1 MKKLISLLLSLAMLF
16 SLAACTTGPA
26 ATTAPED
33 PGKALYAQASD
44 ALDQR
49 SDVSLELIITTLT
62 NIDGDEYSSKSTQ
75 TLTYAGKGTENAV
88 ISADESIEFSVHSP
102 EYEKEKE
109 DVEPLSYQE
118 IWNSGT
124 VYVLTEDNYRYR
136 SEMDAEAA
144 GKRFMPVVLLDE
156 TLYGTITSTQA
167 ETGTTVTFA
176 DPTAAESWALP
187 EGGKLVE
194 ASGTA
199 FVTAEGNLTEMNYK
213 VTYAYGPT
221 EVTLTVDGKVLEEAK
236 TVSAPENAAEYVTIS
251 YIDALRLNLYAVSNL
266 LQTDT
271 LTLQQSQSLTSQAAG
286 VVKNQSVK
294 ADMHGRVEET
304 IAKFE
309 TDVYL
314 MDYST
319 GKSEELKQ
327 EEKYQ
332 DGKLTTVTNGGLPS
346 TNSISYEIIRTYA
359 AGLLLECMM
368 DMDYWEDATA
378 TDLGSV
384 LLLEYKLNENFGNTM
399 QNSICTTLWN
409 DPSFLLNLSS
419 DYKNADCTGYL
430 SIDKYTGLP
439 VASGYYYKG
448 VHTIEKKDYELTMQ
462 VDQSIES
469 PSKGAYQEITD
480 KLPPEEAPETK
491 PSPLFYKVTGK
502 DGQQMWL
509 LGTIHIGDERTAYL
523 PQEIRKAFEASD
535 ALALECNTE
544 AFDEQVEKD
553 DKLAA
558 QVSALYFSADGKEIV
573 KGALESEDYTR
584 ALQLLKAVGGNNMNM
599 PYAKPYVWSN
609 AIEMFYLRQAY
620 QLHGDQGI
628 EERLMDWAEEL
639 DVEILEIESNMAQ
652 LKMLTGFSTDLQMLM
667 LEEMLQCD
675 AAEYQADTLNLF
687 ELWCAGDEEALRT
700 EIASE
705 WDEEG
710 LTEEEKTKYKPLYE
724 EYDKAMNVD
733 RNKGML
739 DAAVKYLESG
749 KVVFYAVGLAHLL
762 DSTNGL
768 VDTLQDAGYTVERV
782 TFAN

>member
-1 MKKLISLLLSLAMLF
+1 
-16 SLAACTTGPA
+16 
-26 ATTAPED
+26 
-33 PGKALYAQASD
+33 
-44 ALDQR
+44 
-49 SDVSLELIITTLT
+49 
-62 NIDGDEYSSKSTQ
+62 
-75 TLTYAGKGTENAV
+75 
-88 ISADESIEFSVHSP
+88 
-102 EYEKEKE
+102 
-109 DVEPLSYQE
+109 
-118 IWNSGT
+118 
-124 VYVLTEDNYRYR
+124 
-136 SEMDAEAA
+136 
-144 GKRFMPVVLLDE
+144 
-156 TLYGTITSTQA
+156 
-167 ETGTTVTFA
+167 
-176 DPTAAESWALP
+176 
-187 EGGKLVE
+187 
-194 ASGTA
+194 
-199 FVTAEGNLTEMNYK
+199 
-213 VTYAYGPT
+213 
-221 EVTLTVDGKVLEEAK
+221 
-236 TVSAPENAAEYVTIS
+236 
-251 YIDALRLNLYAVSNL
+251 
-266 LQTDT
+266 
-271 LTLQQSQSLTSQAAG
+271 
-286 VVKNQSVK
+286 
-294 ADMHGRVEET
+294 
-304 IAKFE
+304 
-309 TDVYL
+309 
-314 MDYST
+314 
-319 GKSEELKQ
+319 
-327 EEKYQ
+327 
-332 DGKLTTVTNGGLPS
+332 
-346 TNSISYEIIRTYA
+346 
-359 AGLLLECMM
+359 
-368 DMDYWEDATA
+368 
-378 TDLGSV
+378 
-384 LLLEYKLNENFGNTM
+384 
-399 QNSICTTLWN
+399 
-409 DPSFLLNLSS
+409 
-419 DYKNADCTGYL
+419 
-430 SIDKYTGLP
+430 
-439 VASGYYYKG
+439 
-448 VHTIEKKDYELTMQ
+448 
-462 VDQSIES
+462 
-469 PSKGAYQEITD
+469 
-480 KLPPEEAPETK
+480 
-491 PSPLFYKVTGK
+491 
-502 DGQQMWL
+502 MWL
-509 LGTIHIGDERTAYL
+509 FGTIHIGDERTAYL

-639 DVEILEIESNMAQ
+639 DIEVLEIESNMAQ

-675 AAEYQADTLNLF
+675 AAEYQADTLKLF